1 MEWKTAIT
9 KVEPDR
15 IQIRGYDIQDIIRNF
30 SFGQAVY
37 LLFKGEP
44 PSEAAG
50 RMIDAILVATIDH
63 SVMAPSA
70 CATRFVASGGAPIQS
85 AVAAGLQ
92 ALGDHH
98 GGAIEQCQRLLEDG
112 VSRARS
118 ENKGIDEMAETILR
132 EHKEAKKRIP
142 GYGHP
147 YHKADPRTEALFSL
161 AEELDFSGDHIS
173 LAKALGEK
181 SESVIGRHLVINT
194 DAAQAAV
201 LAEMG
206 FPWQLAR
213 GFFLV
218 SRAAG
223 LSAHA
228 YEEYTR
234 ERPFRAVDLESVNYD
249 GSENL
254 NLEKK

>member
-1 MEWKTAIT
+1 MEWRTAIT
-9 KVEPDR
+9 KVEPNR
-15 IQIRGYDIQDIIRNF
+15 IQIRGYDVQDLIRNF

-44 PSEAAG
+44 PSPAEG
-50 RMIDAILVATIDH
+50 RMIDAVLVATIDH
-63 SVMAPSA
+63 SVTAPSA
-70 CATRFVASGGAPIQS
+70 CATRFVASGGVPIQS

-112 VSRARS
+112 VARARS
-118 ENKGIDEMAETILR
+118 EKRTPNEMAEIILR
-132 EHKEAKKRIP
+132 EHKSAKKRVP

-147 YHKADPRTEALFSL
+147 YHKEDPRTEALFSL
-161 AEELDFSGDHIS
+161 AEELGLAGDHIR
-173 LAKALGEK
+173 LARALSEK
-181 SESVIGRHLVINT
+181 SEEALGRHLVINT
-194 DAAQAAV
+194 DAAQAAI

-206 FPWQLAR
+206 FPWQIAR
-213 GFFLV
+213 GFFV
-218 SRAAG
+218 ISRAAG

-234 ERPFRAVDLESVNYD
+234 ERPFRAVDIGSVNYD
-249 GSENL
+249 GPENRSL
-254 NLEKK
+254 